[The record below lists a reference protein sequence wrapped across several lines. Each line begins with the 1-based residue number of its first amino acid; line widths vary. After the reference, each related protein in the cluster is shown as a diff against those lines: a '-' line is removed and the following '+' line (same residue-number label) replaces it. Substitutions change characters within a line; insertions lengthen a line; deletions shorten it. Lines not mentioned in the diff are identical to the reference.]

1 MINLNANAKISFFMD
16 TNFPYH
22 DFHGE
27 EQPIENSPIN
37 HEECSDDRPLKK
49 DFMSIIEDVNIDEN
63 NHLIFS
69 YSNGTTQDAGEISIS
84 RVATTCLYTPEGD
97 ECVFGIGGATV

>member
-1 MINLNANAKISFFMD
+1 MTAPSDKDKKNSIKLFEEHKVRTAWNNEEEKWYFH
-16 TNFPYH
+16 PYA
-22 DFHGE
+22 
-27 EQPIENSPIN
+27 SPGGGTGVT
-37 HEECSDDRPLKK
+37 
-49 DFMSIIEDVNIDEN
+49 IEDVNIDEN